1 LVDSDGCS
9 LTKQTNVSCFKA
21 YTSTQTYTID
31 TEQFVVQPMSSNSL
45 LDILND
51 GFNDLTLGNTS
62 CYLNT
67 AIYELIIDLNPMMYS
82 ASTVFFTGDTRT
94 KVPSDSEYA
103 DVLKSI
109 IKDVPGVESVEY
121 DLFTNKVKI
130 IAEPNNQQILSQ
142 VLTIRLKI
150 TYDIICTL

>member
-1 LVDSDGCS
+1 
-9 LTKQTNVSCFKA
+9 
-21 YTSTQTYTID
+21 
-31 TEQFVVQPMSSNSL
+31 MSSNSL

-94 KVPSDSEYA
+94 KVPLDSEYA

-109 IKDVPGVESVEY
+109 ISNVPGVESVEY

-150 TYDIICTL
+150 TYDIICTS